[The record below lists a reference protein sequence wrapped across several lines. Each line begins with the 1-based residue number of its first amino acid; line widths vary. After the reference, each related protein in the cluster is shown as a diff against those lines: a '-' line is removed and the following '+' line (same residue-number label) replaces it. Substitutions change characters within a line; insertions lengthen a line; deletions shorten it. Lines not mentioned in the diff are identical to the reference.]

1 MAAVPRLI
9 IVADDLTGAMDAA
22 APLAERGLSTWVVA
36 EAERYAP
43 RALPLAQ
50 VVSINA
56 GSRHLSKED
65 AAQRVRALSS
75 EWVRPGCEI
84 LIKKIDSTLRGNA
97 VAETLALLETS
108 GRAAA
113 VVAPAFPRQGRTLV
127 AGLVHV
133 HGVPLANS
141 QLARD
146 TLSPPPTEPVHV
158 LFRAAAPQADVRAV
172 ARGASLTVSRV
183 GPRQIL
189 VVDAVSDED
198 LRSTVRSLNN
208 QLSDT
213 LLVGSA
219 GIAEAVAHT
228 CFEPPREVPAMPAV
242 REELMFVVGSRTEQ
256 SAQQVHALIES
267 GQARLI
273 AAPAGCVDL
282 PAALRAPEALLV
294 IKAEHDSGGAQ
305 TDATEVARRL
315 ADVAATLIERRPIAA
330 LVATGGDTAFAVLRR
345 LGQATV
351 QVMGNLL
358 PGVPFSR
365 IRFGA
370 RELWLVTKAGGFGS
384 RDTLATIAQRL
395 RGTV

>member
-22 APLAERGLSTWVVA
+22 APLAERGLEAWVVA

-43 RALPLAQ
+43 QTLPTAD

-56 GSRHLSKED
+56 GSRHLPQED
-65 AAQRVRALSS
+65 AARRVRALS
-75 EWVRPGCEI
+75 EFVRSGCEI

-97 VAETLALLETS
+97 VAETLALLETC

-127 AGLVHV
+127 AGVVHV
-133 HGVPLANS
+133 HGVPLANTE
-141 QLARD
+141 LARD
-146 TLSPPPTEPVHV
+146 TLSPPPIEPLHV
-158 LFRAAAPQADVRAV
+158 LFRAAAPQAEVRLV
-172 ARGASLTVSRV
+172 AGGASVAVSRV
-183 GPRQIL
+183 GRRQIL
-189 VVDAVSDED
+189 VVDAASDED
-198 LRSTVRSLNN
+198 LRSTVRSLSG

-228 CFEPPREVPAMPAV
+228 CFEPAREALAVPALGGQLV
-242 REELMFVVGSRTEQ
+242 FVVGSRTEL
-256 SAQQVHALIES
+256 SAQQVRALIES

-282 PAALRAPEALLV
+282 SAALRAPEALLV
-294 IKAEHDSGGAQ
+294 IKAEPDSGGGE
-305 TDATEVARRL
+305 TDAEEVARRL
-315 ADVAATLIERRPIAA
+315 ADAAGTLIECRPIAA
-330 LVATGGDTAFAVLRR
+330 VVATGGDTAFAVLRR

-358 PGVPFSR
+358 PGIPFSR
-365 IRFGA
+365 LRFGT

-395 RGTV
+395 RRAV